1 MQIEQGRLPKRY
13 HDAVER
19 WRERYFPDYGLLL
32 DHWSKY
38 FPKQKPFCL
47 CSKLDLSMHDEIT
60 VGKRAGQKKFER
72 ASDMAPEEAHRLL
85 HIMKAQASTEFGS
98 IQQHQGTIDKAQE
111 DDEKFYVLRV
121 MAEELRH
128 GYQMFHLLT
137 HDEWAKVAGQD
148 ADDFI
153 EEVLSMKT
161 GNHVLGAFN
170 IEYDS
175 FVDSVVFA
183 AVIDR
188 VGKYQ
193 LTMQKV
199 CAYKPMAASMP
210 PMLQEEAFHL
220 AAGVLPLRKW
230 VRRAAQG
237 DVRISM
243 QTIQRYLNKWLP
255 RGYEMFGDER
265 GGQTNIDLGFK
276 DMTNREALDSYRA
289 EIQRM
294 IDDLNKNYV
303 RAKNPGLSGP
313 EAEAR
318 ARWLLE
324 HHEEKDGVSWEDLL
338 TQPDERFFR
347 RRGMWSHQM
356 WSQRGEPFED
366 FEAYQRHL
374 AEVLPEPY
382 RAHRDF
388 GNYLLAMRKL
398 QAGEIDLKEAER
410 YAPKLRRMSQ
420 CPCSKAV
427 RWIVEDEAGECV
439 EAGSVDEALAQVA
452 PEQDTSRAG
461 AGSTAGA

>member
-1 MQIEQGRLPKRY
+1 
-13 HDAVER
+13 
-19 WRERYFPDYGLLL
+19 
-32 DHWSKY
+32 
-38 FPKQKPFCL
+38 
-47 CSKLDLSMHDEIT
+47 
-60 VGKRAGQKKFER
+60 
-72 ASDMAPEEAHRLL
+72 
-85 HIMKAQASTEFGS
+85 
-98 IQQHQGTIDKAQE
+98 
-111 DDEKFYVLRV
+111 

-137 HDEWAKVAGQD
+137 QDDWAKVAGQD
-148 ADDFI
+148 PDDFI

-161 GNHVLGAFN
+161 GSHVLGAFN

-230 VRRAAQG
+230 VRKAASG
-237 DVRISM
+237 DVRLGM
-243 QTIQRYLNKWLP
+243 RTIQRYLNKWLP

-265 GGQTNIDLGFK
+265 GGQTNIATGFK
-276 DMTNREALDSYRA
+276 DLTNRQAVDMYRG

-303 RAKNPGLSGP
+303 RAKLPKLSGP
-313 EAEAR
+313 EAESLA
-318 ARWLLE
+318 AWLLE
-324 HHEEKDGVSWEDLL
+324 HKEEKDGICWSDLL
-338 TQPDERFFR
+338 TEPDERFFR

-356 WSQRGEPFED
+356 WTVDGQEITDRA
-366 FEAYQRHL
+366 AYEEHL
-374 AEVLPEPY
+374 AEELPEPY
-382 RAHRDF
+382 LAHRDF
-388 GNYLLAMRKL
+388 GNYLLALDKL
-398 QAGEIDLKEAER
+398 AAGEIDRKEAES

-427 RWIVEDEAGECV
+427 RWIVEDGEGGCV
-439 EAGSVDEALAQVA
+439 EADNVDEALAAVA
-452 PEQDTSRAG
+452 PAG
-461 AGSTAGA
+461 AAADGNGNG